1 MPKNTGLGGKKR
13 KQGKKKVF
21 EERELQFAGEMQAY
35 GQVLRLLGD
44 SRLEIQCTDGVKRMG
59 HIRGTMKKKVWIA
72 MGDVVLVAKRD
83 YEDDKCDIVLKYTEE
98 EVRKLK
104 QLEEIP
110 ESIKLPENEN
120 KKNDEVDI
128 VFGDDDEDQEKANDS
143 NTNKKK
149 KQAKKEE
156 SDSDEISEEDKS
168 FDVDDI

>member
-1 MPKNTGLGGKKR
+1 MPKNTGIGGKKR

-21 EERELQFAGEMQAY
+21 EERELQFAEEMQIY

-59 HIRGTMKKKVWIA
+59 HIRGTMRKKVWIA
-72 MGDVVLVAKRD
+72 MGDVVLVAKRE
-83 YEDDKCDIVLKYTEE
+83 YEDDKCDIILKYTEE

-104 QLEEIP
+104 QLSEIP

-120 KKNDEVDI
+120 KPNDDPDI
-128 VFGDDDEDQEKANDS
+128 IFMGDSDEEKANDG
-143 NTNKKK
+143 NANKKK

-156 SDSDEISEEDKS
+156 SDSDDISEEEKDI
-168 FDVDDI
+168 DIDDI

>member
-1 MPKNTGLGGKKR
+1 MPKNAGLGGKKR

-21 EERELQFAGEMQAY
+21 EERELQFAGEMQCY

-72 MGDVVLVAKRD
+72 MGDVVLIAKRD
-83 YEDDKCDIVLKYTEE
+83 YEDDKCDIILKYTEE

-104 QLEEIP
+104 QLEQIP

-120 KKNDEVDI
+120 KQNDDADI
-128 VFGDDDEDQEKANDS
+128 VFMSDDDEEKGNDGPA
-143 NTNKKK
+143 NKKK
-149 KQAKKEE
+149 KQAKKEQ
-156 SDSDEISEEDKS
+156 SDNDEISEEEKS
-168 FDVDDI
+168 LDIDDI

>member
-1 MPKNTGLGGKKR
+1 MPKNIGIGGKKR

-21 EERELQFAGEMQAY
+21 EERELQFADELQGY

-59 HIRGTMKKKVWIA
+59 HIRGTMRKKIWIA
-72 MGDVVLVAKRD
+72 MGDVVLIAKRE
-83 YEDDKCDIVLKYTEE
+83 YEDDKCDIILKYTEE

-104 QLEEIP
+104 QLNEIP

-120 KKNDEVDI
+120 KPNDDPDI
-128 VFGDDDEDQEKANDS
+128 VFMSEDEEANDA

-149 KQAKKEE
+149 KQAKKGW
-156 SDSDEISEEDKS
+156 SDSGSEDISEEEKELDFSK
-168 FDVDDI
+168 I

>member
-1 MPKNTGLGGKKR
+1 
-13 KQGKKKVF
+13 
-21 EERELQFAGEMQAY
+21 
-35 GQVLRLLGD
+35 
-44 SRLEIQCTDGVKRMG
+44 
-59 HIRGTMKKKVWIA
+59 

-120 KKNDEVDI
+120 KQNDDADI
-128 VFGDDDEDQEKANDS
+128 VFMSDDDDEKGND
-143 NTNKKK
+143 NNANKKK

-156 SDSDEISEEDKS
+156 SDSDEISEEEKS
-168 FDVDDI
+168 LDIDDI